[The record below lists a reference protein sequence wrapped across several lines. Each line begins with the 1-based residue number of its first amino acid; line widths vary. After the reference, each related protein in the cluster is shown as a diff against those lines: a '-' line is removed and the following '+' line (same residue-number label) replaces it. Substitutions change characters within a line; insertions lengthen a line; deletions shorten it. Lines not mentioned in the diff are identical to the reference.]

1 MEFEVYLDNTT
12 GNMFVVSDGSLWSVN
27 AVIVPGSKV
36 RHFGGPNP
44 NSGARIYTGRVI
56 DWRWECGLYGRWD
69 IETGSLQAAYY
80 LGLRPEVKSV
90 VTASATCKTN
100 TAVV

>member
-1 MEFEVYLDNTT
+1 
-12 GNMFVVSDGSLWSVN
+12 
-27 AVIVPGSKV
+27 
-36 RHFGGPNP
+36 
-44 NSGARIYTGRVI
+44 VI
-56 DWRWECGLYGRWD
+56 DWRWECGVGGRWD
-69 IETGSLQAAYY
+69 VRTGSLQAAYY